1 MLLFGY
7 EVSIFYIF
15 LGAIVLSLVCTLSFL
30 SRSGLFYT
38 LTLRFS
44 CPTPDVLPQ
53 KVAYL
58 LAQGPYRQAG
68 MLVRETMDLVHNAKV
83 FAIYY
88 DDPEEVC

>member
-1 MLLFGY
+1 MELFGY

-15 LGAIVLSLVCTLSFL
+15 LGVILVTLVCLLSFL

-38 LTLRFS
+38 LTLRFG
-44 CPTPDVLPQ
+44 CPTEDVLPHR
-53 KVAYL
+53 VAYL

-68 MLVRETMDLVHNAKV
+68 MLVRETMDLAPNAKV

-88 DDPEEVC
+88 DDPEKVC